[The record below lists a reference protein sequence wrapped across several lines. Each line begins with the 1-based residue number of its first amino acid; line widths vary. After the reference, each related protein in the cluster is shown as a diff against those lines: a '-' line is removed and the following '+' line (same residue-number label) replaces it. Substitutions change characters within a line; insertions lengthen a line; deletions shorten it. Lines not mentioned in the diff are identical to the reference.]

1 MSEIFQA
8 VLFRGAPADLEGIV
22 GVQPTGTLML
32 GLPGGV
38 VAVSP
43 PLPEDRELDA
53 LSGGT
58 LAMRISQAT
67 GVALHVMYDSRIGFR
82 HSQVFRRG
90 TPTAVAF
97 GSSTERWHRLD
108 AAGAPILGE
117 TLTADELVDGEEY
130 ETSVDAIAQGLNAS
144 GFDLSTSQL
153 VQAVCYGGG
162 S

>member
-1 MSEIFQA
+1 MSEILQA
-8 VLFRGAPADLEGIV
+8 VLFRGAPPDLEGIA
-22 GVQPTGTLML
+22 GVQPNGTLVT

-43 PLPEDRELDA
+43 PLPDGRELDA

-58 LAMRISQAT
+58 LAMRISQAA

-90 TPTAVAF
+90 TPTTVAF
-97 GSSTERWHRLD
+97 GARTERWHRLD

-117 TLTADELVDGEEY
+117 TLTVDEMVDGDEY
-130 ETSVDAIAQGLNAS
+130 ETAIDAIAQGLNAI

-153 VQAVCYGGG
+153 VQAVCYGDG